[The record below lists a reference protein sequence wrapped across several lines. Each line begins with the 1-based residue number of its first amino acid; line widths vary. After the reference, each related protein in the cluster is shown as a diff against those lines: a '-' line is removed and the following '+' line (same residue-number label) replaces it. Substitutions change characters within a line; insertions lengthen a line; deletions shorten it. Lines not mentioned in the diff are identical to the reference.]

1 MSQNGSDDR
10 VSESFLEQLTRTLVS
25 IPRSVP
31 SVLFAP
37 SNRFGRDHATG
48 LVTSAQA
55 GLNDWS
61 NELNE
66 RNEWK
71 RTRGFLSRDRCASL
85 CARAQIGEHYPHKS
99 PKTLLLEL
107 PRGALVH

>member
-1 MSQNGSDDR
+1 MSQNGSHDR

-25 IPRSVP
+25 HPSVSVP
-31 SVLFAP
+31 SVLFVP

-71 RTRGFLSRDRCASL
+71 RTR
-85 CARAQIGEHYPHKS
+85 
-99 PKTLLLEL
+99 
-107 PRGALVH
+107 